1 MSFQTQ
7 YDAAIFFDNL
17 KSHVS
22 RIGRACGGRVESIHV
37 GGNEDDAPIIPF
49 TDQQFREFYLSLGS
63 NSYLSFVR
71 QINPDGDSYDPDSG
85 IKGRDIDIFDRW
97 LRETSQIRGRR
108 ALFLDW
114 DRTVTVFEG
123 ISVGY
128 LRDKQKSFK
137 EVFPRVSIEDCLIYL
152 CGGRRRLSMIRHMLE
167 KARKVGVDIYILT
180 NNTACSYRFFEEL
193 VDGLYRDGRIRIIC
207 SGDAPYYGNKVKAI
221 RPYLAN
227 CSMSSQRRRTLR
239 RKTQSA
245 LRSTTTRRTFGGR
258 RTKKSF

>member
-1 MSFQTQ
+1 MSTQ
-7 YDAAIFFDNL
+7 YEAAIFFDNL

-37 GGNEDDAPIIPF
+37 GGNEADVPIIPF
-49 TDQQFREFYLSLGS
+49 TNQQFREFYLSLGQ

-71 QINPDGDSYDPDSG
+71 QINPDGDTYDPSSG
-85 IKGRDIDIFDRW
+85 IKERDIDTFEGW
-97 LRETSQIRGRR
+97 LRETSQIRGQR

-123 ISVGY
+123 ISVGN
-128 LRDKQKSFK
+128 LRDKQRSFK

-152 CGGRRRLSMIRHMLE
+152 CGGRIRLSMIRDMLE
-167 KARKVGVDIYILT
+167 SARKDGVDIYILT

-193 VDGLYRDGRIRIIC
+193 VNGLLKSGRIRIIC

-221 RPYLAN
+221 RPFLQN
-227 CSMSSQRRRTLR
+227 CSLSSQRRRTFKR
-239 RKTQSA
+239 RTQSP